1 VKHTVRPDS
10 LGGELAPPRTPPTAA
25 RPATEPAGRAAL
37 GPPPPRPG
45 ARARRLR
52 PLVPYALLAPS
63 LLVLAAI
70 LGFPLYRLVVISLQQ
85 FGLRE
90 LIAGRGRFIGLQNYR
105 DIVTDP
111 FFWTVV
117 VRTVLFAAV
126 CVTLTMVLGTL
137 IALLLRNLAR
147 PMRVLVT
154 AGLVA
159 AWAMPTLTAV
169 SIWQWLFD
177 FEFGVVNWLL
187 TRLGVAGYEQHN
199 WFEQPL
205 QGFTV
210 IVIVV
215 VWAALPFVAITLH
228 AGLTQVP
235 AELEEAARVDGA
247 GAWQVFR
254 HITFPVLKPIFLL
267 LAILSTI
274 WDFKVFTQI
283 WVLLNQR
290 PSREY
295 FLLGI
300 WSYSES
306 FGVTRYGKGAAIA
319 VVMVVLL
326 LLVTSFYVRQML
338 KAVGP

>member
-1 VKHTVRPDS
+1 MRAVETRPPS
-10 LGGELAPPRTPPTAA
+10 SR
-25 RPATEPAGRAAL
+25 RRAAAPRER
-37 GPPPPRPG
+37 PPAPRRPG

-52 PLVPYALLAPS
+52 PLVPYALLAPA

-70 LGFPLYRLVVISLQQ
+70 LGFPLYRLVSLSFQQ
-85 FGLRE
+85 YGLKE
-90 LIAGRGRFIGLQNYR
+90 LFAGRGTFIGLRNYQ
-105 DIVTDP
+105 DILTDP

-117 VRTVLFAAV
+117 ARTLVFATVAV
-126 CVTLTMVLGTL
+126 GLTMVLGTL
-137 IALLLRNLAR
+137 VALLLRNLAR

-159 AWAMPTLTAV
+159 AWAMPTLTAI
-169 SIWQWLFD
+169 SIWQWMFD

-199 WFEQPL
+199 WFDQPL

-210 IVIVV
+210 IMIVV
-215 VWAALPFVAITLH
+215 VWGALPFVAITLH

-254 HITFPVLKPIFLL
+254 HITLPVMKPIFLI
-267 LAILSTI
+267 LATLSTI

-319 VVMVVLL
+319 VIMVILL
-326 LLVTSFYVRQML
+326 MLVTSFYVRQML
-338 KAVGP
+338 RAVGP

>member
-1 VKHTVRPDS
+1 MLLSNCHSVAYLLKV
-10 LGGELAPPRTPPTAA
+10 
-25 RPATEPAGRAAL
+25 AGSYL
-37 GPPPPRPG
+37 
-45 ARARRLR
+45 
-52 PLVPYALLAPS
+52 
-63 LLVLAAI
+63 
-70 LGFPLYRLVVISLQQ
+70 F
-85 FGLRE
+85 
-90 LIAGRGRFIGLQNYR
+90 AGRGTFIGLRNYQ
-105 DIVTDP
+105 DILTDP

-117 VRTVLFAAV
+117 ARTLVFATVAV
-126 CVTLTMVLGTL
+126 GLTMVLGTL
-137 IALLLRNLAR
+137 VALLLRNLAR

-159 AWAMPTLTAV
+159 AWAMPTLTAI

-187 TRLGVAGYEQHN
+187 TRLGAEGFQQHN
-199 WFEQPL
+199 WFDQPL

-210 IVIVV
+210 IMIVV
-215 VWAALPFVAITLH
+215 VWGALPCAASTLH

-235 AELEEAARVDGA
+235 RELEEAARVDGA
-247 GAWQVFR
+247 GAWQAFR
-254 HITFPVLKPIFLL
+254 HVTLPVMKPIFLI
-267 LAILSTI
+267 LATLSTI

-319 VVMVVLL
+319 VVMVMIL
-326 LLVTSFYVRQML
+326 LLVTAFYVRQML
-338 KAVGP
+338 RAVGP

>member
-1 VKHTVRPDS
+1 VRAV
-10 LGGELAPPRTPPTAA
+10 ETRPPSSSRRRATPAK
-25 RPATEPAGRAAL
+25 RPPASRR
-37 GPPPPRPG
+37 RPG

-52 PLVPYALLAPS
+52 PLVPYMLLAPA

-70 LGFPLYRLVVISLQQ
+70 LGFPLYRLLSLSFQQ
-85 FGLRE
+85 YGLKE
-90 LIAGRGRFIGLQNYR
+90 LFAGRGTFIGLRNYQ
-105 DIVTDP
+105 DILTDP

-117 VRTVLFAAV
+117 ARTLVFAGVAV
-126 CVTLTMVLGTL
+126 GLTMGLGTL
-137 IALLLRNLAR
+137 VALLLRNLAR

-159 AWAMPTLTAV
+159 AWAMPTLTAI
-169 SIWQWLFD
+169 SIWQWMFD

-187 TRLGVAGYEQHN
+187 TRLGVDGFEQHN

-210 IVIVV
+210 IMIVV
-215 VWAALPFVAITLH
+215 VWGALPFVAITLH

-254 HITFPVLKPIFLL
+254 HITLPVMKPIFLI
-267 LAILSTI
+267 LATLSTI

-319 VVMVVLL
+319 VIMVLLL

-338 KAVGP
+338 RAVGP

>member
-1 VKHTVRPDS
+1 VRAV
-10 LGGELAPPRTPPTAA
+10 ETRPPSSPR
-25 RPATEPAGRAAL
+25 RRAAA
-37 GPPPPRPG
+37 PAAPVPPRPG
-45 ARARRLR
+45 ARGRRLR
-52 PLVPYALLAPS
+52 PVVPYALLAPS

-85 FGLRE
+85 YGLRE
-90 LIAGRGRFIGLQNYR
+90 LIAGRGRFVGLQNYR
-105 DIVTDP
+105 DILADP

-117 VRTVLFAAV
+117 TRTVLFAAV
-126 CVTLTMVLGTL
+126 CVGLTMGLGTL

-147 PMRVLVT
+147 PVRVLVT

-159 AWAMPTLTAV
+159 AWAMPTLTAI

-199 WFEQPL
+199 WFDQPL

-274 WDFKVFTQI
+274 WDFKVFTQV

>member
-1 VKHTVRPDS
+1 VRAV
-10 LGGELAPPRTPPTAA
+10 ETRPPSSRRRAVAQPE
-25 RPATEPAGRAAL
+25 RPGR
-37 GPPPPRPG
+37 PRPG
-45 ARARRLR
+45 ARGRRLR

-63 LLVLAAI
+63 LVVLAAV
-70 LGFPLYRLVVISLQQ
+70 LGFPLYRLVALSFQQ
-85 FGLRE
+85 YGLRE
-90 LIAGRGRFIGLQNYR
+90 LFAGKGRFIGLQNYR
-105 DIVTDP
+105 EILSDS

-117 VRTVLFAAV
+117 ARTVLFAAV
-126 CVTLTMVLGTL
+126 CVGLTMVLGTL
-137 IALLLRNLAR
+137 IALLLRNLGR

-169 SIWQWLFD
+169 SIWQWMFD

-187 TRLGVAGYEQHN
+187 TRLGVDGFVQHN
-199 WFEQPL
+199 WFDQPL
-205 QGFTV
+205 QGFAV
-210 IVIVV
+210 IVVVV

-254 HITFPVLKPIFLL
+254 HVTFPVLKPIFLI
-267 LAILSTI
+267 LATLSTI

-319 VVMVVLL
+319 VVMVLL
-326 LLVTSFYVRQML
+326 LMLLTSFYVRQML
-338 KAVGP
+338 RAVAP

>member
-1 VKHTVRPDS
+1 MSSTRVRKT
-10 LGGELAPPRTPPTAA
+10 APVV
-25 RPATEPAGRAAL
+25 RPATQVAGRAAAR
-37 GPPPPRPG
+37 PRP
-45 ARARRLR
+45 RTRRFQ
-52 PLVPYALLAPS
+52 PLVPYALLAPA

-70 LGFPLYRLVVISLQQ
+70 LGFPMYRLVSLSFQQ
-85 FGLRE
+85 YGLKE
-90 LIAGRGRFIGLQNYR
+90 LIAGRGTFIGLRNYR
-105 DIVTDP
+105 DILGDP

-117 VRTVLFAAV
+117 VRTVVFAAV
-126 CVTLTMVLGTL
+126 CVGLTMTLGTL
-137 IALLLRNLAR
+137 VALLLRNLAR

-177 FEFGVVNWLL
+177 FEFGLVNWLL
-187 TRLGVAGYEQHN
+187 SWLGVAGYTQHN
-199 WFEQPL
+199 WFDQPL
-205 QGFTV
+205 QGFAV
-210 IVIVV
+210 IVVVV

-247 GAWQVFR
+247 GAFQVFR
-254 HITFPVLKPIFLL
+254 HITFPVLKPIFLI
-267 LAILSTI
+267 LATLSTI

-326 LLVTSFYVRQML
+326 MVLTAFYVRQML
-338 KAVGP
+338 KAVGS

>member
-1 VKHTVRPDS
+1 M
-10 LGGELAPPRTPPTAA
+10 A
-25 RPATEPAGRAAL
+25 RPATDLAGRAT
-37 GPPPPRPG
+37 
-45 ARARRLR
+45 ARRRRRLA
-52 PLVPYALLAPS
+52 PLVPYALLAPA

-70 LGFPLYRLVVISLQQ
+70 LGFPLYRLVSLSFQEY
-85 FGLRE
+85 GLKE
-90 LIAGRGRFIGLQNYR
+90 LFAGHGTWIGLENYR
-105 DIVTDP
+105 EIFGDS

-117 VRTVLFAAV
+117 ARTVVFAAV
-126 CVTLTMVLGTL
+126 CVALTMGLGTL
-137 IALLLRNLAR
+137 VALLLRNLGR
-147 PMRVLVT
+147 TMRVLVT

-159 AWAMPTLTAV
+159 AWAMPTLTAIA
-169 SIWQWLFD
+169 IWQWLFD

-187 TRLGVAGYEQHN
+187 TKLGVAGYEQHN
-199 WFEQPL
+199 WFDQPL
-205 QGFTV
+205 QGFAV
-210 IVIVV
+210 IVVVV

-247 GAWQVFR
+247 GPWQVFR
-254 HITFPVLKPIFLL
+254 HITFPVLKPVFLI
-267 LAILSTI
+267 LATLSTI

-319 VVMVVLL
+319 VVMVLL
-326 LLVTSFYVRQML
+326 LLALTFFYVRQML